1 MRESIKMKTERL
13 NFKFR
18 VSGIVIKDNKVL
30 VVDMDD
36 SGFLCLPG
44 GYVELGETTEEA
56 CIRELEE
63 EVGKKFKINEY
74 CGVIENFFKNK
85 FNKNIHEISF
95 YYTLVPTQ
103 ELDTNNFTL
112 MENDKGNIIKLDFKW
127 IDINEIDN
135 FDIRPEFL
143 KEILKNKL
151 NFNHLVIDELKVEDM

>member
-18 VSGIVIKDNKVL
+18 VSGIVIKNNKVL

-63 EVGKKFKINEY
+63 
-74 CGVIENFFKNK
+74 
-85 FNKNIHEISF
+85 
-95 YYTLVPTQ
+95 
-103 ELDTNNFTL
+103 
-112 MENDKGNIIKLDFKW
+112 
-127 IDINEIDN
+127 
-135 FDIRPEFL
+135 
-143 KEILKNKL
+143 
-151 NFNHLVIDELKVEDM
+151 